1 VRGQHVDEDKLI
13 LAKQLRRNMTPAERI
28 LWERLRRNQLD
39 GLHFRRQQVVFGF
52 IADFYCHA
60 AAIIVEMDGVVH
72 DFQIEADA
80 ERTIVLESHGL
91 HVHRVR
97 NEEVFQS
104 LDEVLSR
111 IADICRHRMGSDSN
125 STEND
130 TTRLPPLL
138 GEGPGEGSLIM
149 ISISNVT
156 KRYGPKAAVQD
167 LSLHVPAGELFAF
180 LGPNGA
186 GKTTTIKMLC
196 GLLFP
201 STGAVEVGGFDLV
214 SHGDQARALISY
226 VPDQPYLYEK
236 LTGREFLQFTADLYG
251 MPVEKSREKIAEV
264 IDLFHLEDFADDLT
278 ERYSHGMRQR
288 TVFAAALVHEPK
300 LLIADEPTVGL
311 DPKSIRELK
320 TLLRQLAFDGMT
332 VFLSTHTL
340 DIAEEL
346 ADRIGIID
354 HGRLIGCGTMTDLR
368 KQAAMDGSLED
379 LFMAITEEA
388 VAV

>member
-1 VRGQHVDEDKLI
+1 MIDIRNVSKL
-13 LAKQLRRNMTPAERI
+13 
-28 LWERLRRNQLD
+28 
-39 GLHFRRQQVVFGF
+39 
-52 IADFYCHA
+52 
-60 AAIIVEMDGVVH
+60 
-72 DFQIEADA
+72 
-80 ERTIVLESHGL
+80 
-91 HVHRVR
+91 
-97 NEEVFQS
+97 
-104 LDEVLSR
+104 
-111 IADICRHRMGSDSN
+111 
-125 STEND
+125 
-130 TTRLPPLL
+130 
-138 GEGPGEGSLIM
+138 
-149 ISISNVT
+149 
-156 KRYGPKAAVQD
+156 YGPKVAVRD
-167 LSLHVPAGELFAF
+167 LSLSVPAGELFAF

-201 STGAVEVGGFDLV
+201 TFGTVTVGGYDLV
-214 SHGDQARALISY
+214 TQGDKARSLVSY

-251 MPVEKSREKIAEV
+251 MPPERSRAKIAEV
-264 IDLFHLEDFADDLT
+264 IDLFHLDDFVDDLT

-320 TLLRQLAFDGMT
+320 TLLRQLASAGMT

-354 HGRLIGCGTMTDLR
+354 HGRLIGCGTMADLR

-379 LFMAITEEA
+379 LFLAITEEA
-388 VAV
+388 AAESPPVATGGLVG